1 MLARLLVLSVLA
13 CSVGCTGAVDEPSEP
28 TTPDDAGADTKVG
41 SDTGTVAPRDS
52 APEDSGRPIDDTG
65 PTTAPDGWPTVA
77 VAKLT
82 GATGDEP
89 KMVADGIAL
98 ANATMRTACFRDHVL
113 SAAWTETGGL
123 TQAQIWEKLCKG
135 TITVDVD
142 LYTGSWYQN
151 HVTHT
156 VGYEN
161 EPGVVHMNRY
171 YVNTAYMVADNVI
184 HEAEGHSQG
193 FTHYGVKATSVPYGL
208 NGAFEDCSPEKP

>member
-1 MLARLLVLSVLA
+1 MRWLLVASSLL
-13 CSVGCTGAVDEPSEP
+13 VGCIGSVTEESTDPADTMAAPPEDGGTDTHVAEVGADAAVDSARPTEDAPEP
-28 TTPDDAGADTKVG
+28 TT
-41 SDTGTVAPRDS
+41 
-52 APEDSGRPIDDTG
+52 
-65 PTTAPDGWPTVA
+65 GWPTVA
-77 VAKLT
+77 VAKIT

-89 KMVADGIAL
+89 KMVADGVAL

-113 SAAWTETGGL
+113 SASWTETGGL
-123 TQAQIWEKLCKG
+123 TQAQIWDKLCKG

-142 LYTGSWYQN
+142 LYMGSWYQN

-171 YVNTAYMVADNVI
+171 YVNTAYMVADNII

-208 NGAFEDCSPEKP
+208 NAAFEACSSEKP